1 LRIFLLIIS
10 FINTILYILIYA
22 FYDYILNLFGT
33 IPLSAGFLSFA
44 KLAVLAVVGFCIGLN
59 VSLLLRLNIDKS
71 FFDIRN
77 FVIIGFMPAI
87 CLLLSEGTITNFII
101 TKFFGSDKK
110 LTELVFYLFS
120 RQIIWTLWFGFS
132 IGSSVRINFKKRLKH
147 KITYRAGQTEAHG
160 DI

>member
-10 FINTILYILIYA
+10 FLNTVLYILVYA
-22 FYDYILNLFGT
+22 YYDYLLNLFGEML
-33 IPLSAGFLSFA
+33 LSEGFLNFI
-44 KLAVLAVVGFCIGLN
+44 KLLLLIIVGFCIGLSM
-59 VSLLLRLNIDKS
+59 SLLLRLDLYKS
-71 FFDIRN
+71 YFDIRN
-77 FVIIGFMPAI
+77 FVIIGFIPVI

-132 IGSSVRINFKKRLKH
+132 IGSSIRINFKKKLKH
-147 KITYRAGQTEAHG
+147 EVRYKVES
-160 DI
+160 D